1 MTQVWRKLIST
12 VTLASLAACGG
23 GGGGSTGSTGST
35 GGTTTGGQTSAGC
48 SLVERENW
56 AFGVLKE
63 WYLFP
68 ETLPSSLST
77 AGYTTVPDYID
88 ALTATARSQRR
99 DRYFTY
105 LTSIAD
111 ETAYYTSGSSAGFG
125 FRVATDATA
134 GTATITEGFETAP
147 AYAAGID
154 RGDRIDAIGTTTAD
168 LRTVSSIIASEG
180 VAGVTNA
187 FGPTTAGVTRVLRVI
202 GPSGTRT
209 VSVTKA
215 DYSLEPLSPRYG
227 VKVIDDGGHKVGYIN
242 LRTFIT
248 TADAGLRD
256 AFANFK
262 SQGVTEVV
270 IDLRY
275 NGGGLVATA
284 ELIGDLL
291 GANRFTSDIF
301 DKQTFRPEKTSN
313 NVTRTFQPSAQSIA
327 PTRIAF
333 IGTGATASA
342 SELVINGMV
351 PYLGTNMALVGANT
365 YGKPVGQIA
374 IDKSSC
380 DDRLRVIAFA
390 TQNGS
395 GNANYFDG
403 LATTVPVTCRA
414 GDDATKPLG
423 DVTEASLRAALDF
436 VEGKP
441 CSAGAI
447 ASGEQV
453 AQSAH
458 ARELLTP
465 LQPTVAQREVT
476 GLF

>member
-1 MTQVWRKLIST
+1 MMQLWRKLVSAI
-12 VTLASLAACGG
+12 TLGSLAACGG
-23 GGGGSTGSTGST
+23 GGGSSSGTTATTAG
-35 GGTTTGGQTSAGC
+35 GGTQTSSGC
-48 SLVERENW
+48 SLVERQNW
-56 AFGVLKE
+56 AASVLNE

-68 ETLPSSLST
+68 ETLPASLSPS
-77 AGYTTVPDYID
+77 GYATVSDYID
-88 ALTATARSQRR
+88 ALTATARSQRK

-111 ETAYYTSGSSAGFG
+111 ETAFYNSGQSAGFG
-125 FRVATDATA
+125 FRVASDATS
-134 GTATITEGFETAP
+134 GTATITESFESAP
-147 AYAAGID
+147 GYAAGID

-180 VAGVTNA
+180 VVGVTNA
-187 FGPTTAGVTRVLRVI
+187 FGPTTAGTTRVLRVV
-202 GPSGTRT
+202 GPAGTRT
-209 VSVTKA
+209 LTVTKA
-215 DYSLEPLSPRYG
+215 NYNLEPLSPRYG

-242 LRTFIT
+242 LRTFIS
-248 TADAGLRD
+248 TADPALRT
-256 AFANFK
+256 AFANFRA
-262 SQGVTEVV
+262 QGVTEVV

-291 GANRFTSDIF
+291 GRNRFSSDVF
-301 DKQTFRPEKTSN
+301 DRTTYRPSKSSQN
-313 NVTRTFQPSAQSIA
+313 ATRFFQSRAESIA

-351 PYLGTNMALVGANT
+351 PYFGTNMALVGSNT

-374 IDKSSC
+374 IDKTAC

-395 GNANYFDG
+395 GNADYYDG
-403 LATTVPVTCRA
+403 LAATVPVTCRA
-414 GDDATKPLG
+414 GDDPARQLG
-423 DVTEASLRAALDF
+423 DPLEPSLRAALDF
-436 VEGKP
+436 VENKP
-441 CSAGAI
+441 CASGTIMAGA
-447 ASGEQV
+447 QT
-453 AQSAH
+453 AQA
-458 ARELLTP
+458 AAGRNILLAP
-465 LQPTVAQREVT
+465 ANPTVAQREVA

>member
-1 MTQVWRKLIST
+1 MTQLWRKLVSAI
-12 VTLASLAACGG
+12 TLASLAACGG
-23 GGGGSTGSTGST
+23 GGSGSSSTAPTTGTT
-35 GGTTTGGQTSAGC
+35 GGTQTGAGC

-56 AFGVLKE
+56 AAGVLNE
-63 WYLFP
+63 WYLFT

-77 AGYTTVPDYID
+77 AGYTNVSDYID
-88 ALTATARSQRR
+88 ALTATARAQRR

-105 LTSIAD
+105 LTSIA
-111 ETAYYTSGSSAGFG
+111 EENAYYSSGSSAGFG
-125 FRVATDATA
+125 FRVASDATA
-134 GTATITEGFETAP
+134 GTATITEAFESAPGFAM
-147 AYAAGID
+147 GID

-180 VAGVTNA
+180 TAGVTNA
-187 FGPTTAGVTRVLRVI
+187 FGPTNAGVTRVLRVV

-209 VSVTKA
+209 LTVTKA
-215 DYSLEPLSPRYG
+215 DYSLAPLSPRYG
-227 VKVIDDGGHKVGYIN
+227 AKVIDDGGHKVGYIN
-242 LRTFIT
+242 LRTFIS
-248 TADAGLRD
+248 TADAGLRS
-256 AFANFK
+256 AFADFK
-262 SQGVTEVV
+262 SQGVTEIV

-291 GANRFTSDIF
+291 GRNRFTSDIF
-301 DKQTFRPEKTSN
+301 DKQTFRPEKASN
-313 NVTRTFQPSAQSIA
+313 NVTRFFQPTTQSIG
-327 PTRIAF
+327 PTRVAF

-351 PYLGTNMALVGANT
+351 PYLGANMALVGANT

-374 IDKSSC
+374 IDKASC

-403 LATTVPVTCRA
+403 LAATVPNTCRA
-414 GDDATKPLG
+414 GDDATKQLG
-423 DVTEASLRAALDF
+423 DASEASLRAALDF

-447 ASGEQV
+447 ASGEQT
-453 AQSAH
+453 AQSANR
-458 ARELLTP
+458 RELLTP
-465 LQPTVAQREVT
+465 FRPTVAQREVA

>member
-1 MTQVWRKLIST
+1 MTQLFRKFVSAI
-12 VTLASLAACGG
+12 TLASLAACGG
-23 GGGGSTGSTGST
+23 GGGSSSTASTGSTAG
-35 GGTTTGGQTSAGC
+35 GGTQTGAGC
-48 SLVERENW
+48 SLVERQNW
-56 AFGVLKE
+56 AAGVLNE

-68 ETLPSSLST
+68 ETLPASLSPS
-77 AGYTTVPDYID
+77 GYSTVGDYID

-111 ETAYYTSGSSAGFG
+111 ENAFYNSGQSAGFG
-125 FRVATDATA
+125 FRVASDAA
-134 GTATITEGFETAP
+134 SGTATITESFETAP
-147 AYAAGID
+147 GYAAGID
-154 RGDRIDAIGTTTAD
+154 RGDRIDAIGTSTAD
-168 LRTVSSIIASEG
+168 LRTVSAIIASEG
-180 VAGVTNA
+180 TAGVTNA
-187 FGPTTAGVTRVLRVI
+187 FGPTTAGVTRVLRVV
-202 GPSGTRT
+202 GPAGTRT
-209 VSVTKA
+209 LTVTKTN
-215 DYSLEPLSPRYG
+215 YTLEPLSSRYG
-227 VKVIDDGGHKVGYIN
+227 VKTIDDGGHKVGYIN
-242 LRTFIT
+242 LRTFIS
-248 TADAGLRD
+248 TADGTLRN
-256 AFANFK
+256 AFAGFR
-262 SQGVTEVV
+262 SQGITEVV

-291 GANRFTSDIF
+291 GRNRFTSEIF
-301 DKQTFRPEKTSN
+301 DKQTFRTEKSSS
-313 NVTRTFQPSAQSIA
+313 NVTRFFQPRGESVA
-327 PTRIAF
+327 PTRLAF

-374 IDKSSC
+374 IDKAAC

-403 LATTVPVTCRA
+403 LAATVPVTCRA
-414 GDDATKPLG
+414 GDDPARQLG
-423 DVTEASLRAALDF
+423 DPLEPSLRAALDF

-441 CSAGAI
+441 CTAIGA
-447 ASGEQV
+447 GEQS
-453 AQSAH
+453 AQSAGR
-458 ARELLTP
+458 RELLTP
-465 LQPTVAQREVT
+465 ANPTVGQREVA

>member
-1 MTQVWRKLIST
+1 MAQLWRKIVSA
-12 VTLASLAACGG
+12 VTLVSLAACGG
-23 GGGGSTGSTGST
+23 GGGSASGGST
-35 GGTTTGGQTSAGC
+35 GGGTTGGGTTTAGC
-48 SLVERENW
+48 SLVERQNW
-56 AFGVLKE
+56 AAGVLNE

-68 ETLPSSLST
+68 ETLPASLSPS
-77 AGYTTVPDYID
+77 GYSTVSDYID
-88 ALTATARSQRR
+88 ALTATARAQHK

-111 ETAYYTSGSSAGFG
+111 ENAYYSSGSSAGFG
-125 FRVATDATA
+125 FRVASDAA
-134 GTATITEGFETAP
+134 SGTATITESFETAP

-180 VAGVTNA
+180 TAGVTNA

-209 VSVTKA
+209 LTVTKA
-215 DYSLEPLSPRYG
+215 DYNLEPLSSRYG

-248 TADAGLRD
+248 TADNGLRN
-256 AFANFK
+256 AFASFK
-262 SQGVTEVV
+262 AQGVTEVV
-270 IDLRY
+270 IDMRY
-275 NGGGLVATA
+275 NGGGLIATA

-291 GANRFTSDIF
+291 GRNRFTTDIF
-301 DKQTFRPEKTSN
+301 DKQTFRSSKSSQ
-313 NVTRTFQPSAQSIA
+313 NVTHFFQPSTNSIG
-327 PTRIAF
+327 PTRVAF

-342 SELVINGMV
+342 SELVINGMI
-351 PYLGTNMALVGANT
+351 PYLGTNMALVGSNT

-374 IDKSSC
+374 IDKSAC

-390 TQNGS
+390 LQNGA

-403 LATTVPVTCRA
+403 LAATVPVTCKA
-414 GDDATKPLG
+414 GDDPAEQLG
-423 DVTEASLRAALDF
+423 DPTEPSLRAALDF

-441 CSAGAI
+441 CAGGAI
-447 ASGEQV
+447 ASGEQT
-453 AQSAH
+453 AQALGSH
-458 ARELLTP
+458 RELLTP
-465 LQPTVAQREVT
+465 LRPTVAQREVT